1 MLKSYLKPFPQLISK
16 LPIIK
21 LILKLRKEF
30 NKKGI
35 SIHSHAVYQISILII
50 AIYAAILNKITPCKM
65 LYYGCPFNT
74 ARLQSTQPG
83 PDFSS
88 QKQGLKSNPPFRY
101 GPVQVPKIRHQ
112 SKHFT
117 FFYVLRLQP
126 KISGWSRVLP
136 LFVKKVCK
144 S

>member
-35 SIHSHAVYQISILII
+35 SIHSHAVYQISLLII

-65 LYYGCPFNT
+65 LYYGC
-74 ARLQSTQPG
+74 RLLQSTQPG

-88 QKQGLKSNPPFRY
+88 QKQGLKSNPPFRS

-112 SKHFT
+112 H
-117 FFYVLRLQP
+117 FYVLLCFTAP
-126 KISGWSRVLP
+126 TKNIWLEPG
-136 LFVKKVCK
+136 FTFICGKKSANPEYLRC
-144 S
+144 